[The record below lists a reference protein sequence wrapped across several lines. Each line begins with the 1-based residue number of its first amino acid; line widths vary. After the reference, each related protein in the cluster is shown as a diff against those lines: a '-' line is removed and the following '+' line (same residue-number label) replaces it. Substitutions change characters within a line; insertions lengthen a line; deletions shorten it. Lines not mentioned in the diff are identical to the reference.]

1 MSNILLSVPATLR
14 LLLLSKSIFDGVR
27 RGVEDHDEPPAVVAE
42 GWVDVE
48 EGVDGLH
55 VGEAHVDYVRGQ
67 DVTVGLK
74 WSTLK
79 RCSRVSCK

>member
-1 MSNILLSVPATLR
+1 MR
-14 LLLLSKSIFDGVR
+14 LLLLSKSICDGVR
-27 RGVEDHDEPPAVVAE
+27 RGVEDHAEPPAVVGE
-42 GWVDVE
+42 GRVDVE
-48 EGVDGLH
+48 VGVDGLH
-55 VGEAHVDYVRGQ
+55 VGEAHVDNVRGQ